1 MIRTGKIDYY
11 ACVSFDTLPE
21 YFALRLWLE
30 DENGVP
36 LCQPMLWLERLGDD
50 SGFEE
55 KDPDDFSGSTVLN
68 FGGTGFGVLL
78 DSVREVTGSGG
89 DGARVAKF
97 EVERAGDLLVK
108 GINIHMDP
116 TSGTQMCADLTVVNE
131 SETAIRC
138 IPTLKTTGNLP
149 VTFFWSTDPN
159 GTDKSKELTQ
169 IEIAPNDS
177 ATRQFYLFAVWPDE
191 AAAKSFEYHR
201 EIDHVQVTLSCE
213 QID

>member
-1 MIRTGKIDYY
+1 MKKFRIEWIYR
-11 ACVSFDTLPE
+11 AAA
-21 YFALRLWLE
+21 ALL
-30 DENGVP
+30 
-36 LCQPMLWLERLGDD
+36 
-50 SGFEE
+50 
-55 KDPDDFSGSTVLN
+55 VL
-68 FGGTGFGVLL
+68 VLL
-78 DSVREVTGSGG
+78 TSHLSGRMMARYRVTGSGG

-108 GINIHMDP
+108 GIKIPMDP

-191 AAAKSFEYHR
+191 AAAKSFVYHR